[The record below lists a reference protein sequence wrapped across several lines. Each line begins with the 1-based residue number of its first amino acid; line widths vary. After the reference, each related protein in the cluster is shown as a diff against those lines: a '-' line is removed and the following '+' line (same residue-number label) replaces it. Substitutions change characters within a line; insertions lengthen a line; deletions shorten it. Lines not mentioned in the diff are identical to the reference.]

1 MFPAEEIISRR
12 GRFMVLNVGRDQ
24 PGFKIRILKPGIV
37 TFWKFFGLGWKILE
51 VHLKWMFQ

>member
-1 MFPAEEIISRR
+1 
-12 GRFMVLNVGRDQ
+12 MVLNVGRDQ

-51 VHLKWMFQ
+51 VHLKWMFQWILGYLHGAVPAL